1 MRYDAS
7 LYSYP
12 SQRTVVHG
20 RRGMVAASQPLA
32 AQAGLDMLKAGGN
45 AVDAAIATAA
55 CLTVVEPTSNG
66 IGGDAFA
73 LLFVDG
79 QLHGLN
85 ASGPAP
91 QRISIQELGKNGYN
105 EIPDYGWIPVT
116 VPGAPGGWAAL
127 SGRFGK
133 LPLAK
138 VLQPAVEYAEQGYP
152 VSPIAGSYWER
163 EFNTFQKK
171 LKGEEFSYWFQTFAQ
186 QGRAPRIGE
195 TWRSQDMAETLRSI
209 AETRSE
215 SFYRGD
221 LADKIDRFSR
231 KYGGYLRKDDLE
243 KFKPEWV
250 EPIKVSYRGYDI
262 WELPPNGQGIVV
274 LMALNILKEFEFKEK
289 ESVDT
294 YHRQIEAM
302 KIALGD
308 GQGQITDPK
317 YMKTSVEELLSDNY
331 AEEKRK
337 TIKNEAVLPT
347 TKKINQGGT
356 VYLSTADEN
365 GNMVSYVQSNY
376 RGFGSGLVVPGTGI
390 SLQNRGKNFTMNPT
404 HVNCLEPGKRPYHT
418 IIAGFITKDDECLG
432 PFGVMGGFMQAQ
444 GHLQIIMNAI
454 DFGQNP
460 QSALDAPRWQWLEGK
475 EVAVEPT
482 FSKDMAGLLESRGHS
497 IIYETE
503 YGGYGQAFFG
513 RGQII
518 WRNKYGNMA
527 GATDPRT
534 DGQVAVW

>member
-20 RRGMVAASQPLA
+20 SRGMVCASQPLA

-66 IGGDAFA
+66 IGSDAFA

-91 QRISIQELGKNGYN
+91 QRISIQELEKNGYN
-105 EIPDYGWIPVT
+105 DIPDYGWVPVT
-116 VPGAPGGWAAL
+116 VPGAPGGWAA
-127 SGRFGK
+127 SSSRFGK

-195 TWRSQDMAETLRSI
+195 TWRSQDMAATLRSI

-250 EPIKVSYRGYDI
+250 EPIKVNYKGYDI

-289 ESVDT
+289 EVVDT

-308 GQGQITDPK
+308 GQVQITDPK
-317 YMKTSVEELLSDNY
+317 FMKTSVEELLSDNY

-337 TIKNEAVLPT
+337 KITKEAVLPT
-347 TKKINQGGT
+347 MNKIDRGGT
-356 VYLSTADEN
+356 VYLSTADED
-365 GNMVSYVQSNY
+365 GKMVSYVQSNY
-376 RGFGSGLVVPGTGI
+376 RGFGSG
-390 SLQNRGKNFTMNPT
+390 
-404 HVNCLEPGKRPYHT
+404 
-418 IIAGFITKDDECLG
+418 
-432 PFGVMGGFMQAQ
+432 
-444 GHLQIIMNAI
+444 
-454 DFGQNP
+454 
-460 QSALDAPRWQWLEGK
+460 
-475 EVAVEPT
+475 
-482 FSKDMAGLLESRGHS
+482 
-497 IIYETE
+497 
-503 YGGYGQAFFG
+503 
-513 RGQII
+513 
-518 WRNKYGNMA
+518 
-527 GATDPRT
+527 
-534 DGQVAVW
+534 